1 MQIETQYYVR
11 KIFIE
16 KSAEIAQQKL
26 VPDFFAILVNNPKS
40 LKYFGRRLSKIL
52 QKITWFWF
60 LKQSLF
66 LNITKTKGD
75 WN

>member
-16 KSAEIAQQKL
+16 KSAEIVQQKL

-40 LKYFGRRLSKIL
+40 LKYFGRLSKIL